1 MFSLDDT
8 LEVAEWPSAGVVLK
22 GFSHIEDSFV
32 WQIGRFGEI
41 TFDIQE
47 AGKPRSQ
54 GVDVI
59 LDMDVFKTGPEGLE
73 GQNVFVYLNGLRIGS
88 TFISGRR
95 VVILHVPTSVLR
107 ARGNVLTLDTPDA
120 AKPSSYGM
128 GDERV
133 LGVQLFS
140 LQFRRDV

>member
-1 MFSLDDT
+1 MFSFDDT

-22 GFSHIEDSFV
+22 GFSHIEDTFV

-41 TFDIQE
+41 TFDIQD
-47 AGKPRSQ
+47 AGKSRSQ

-59 LDMDVFKTGPEGLE
+59 LDLDVFKTGPEGLP

-88 TFISGRR
+88 TYITGRR
-95 VVILHVPTSVLR
+95 VVILNVPTSILR
-107 ARGNVLTLDTPDA
+107 ARGNLLTLDTPDA
-120 AKPSSYGM
+120 AQPASFGM
-128 GDERV
+128 SDQRV

-140 LQFRRDV
+140 LQFRRDA